1 MPDDLQRALHPCV
14 APCRILIGHAHHE
27 LPDLLEHAGP
37 SARVPR
43 KGPLPGHQLAMPAE
57 NRVGRDE
64 ARQAA
69 QASPSQSVA
78 QHGEPASLV
87 IVEAER
93 AASDLGAEGPV
104 LFEQI
109 GDSVRFA
116 VVEPRGEGEEEKAHG
131 RRVNHGG
138 QHSPERLAF

>member
-1 MPDDLQRALHPCV
+1 
-14 APCRILIGHAHHE
+14 
-27 LPDLLEHAGP
+27 
-37 SARVPR
+37 
-43 KGPLPGHQLAMPAE
+43 MPAE